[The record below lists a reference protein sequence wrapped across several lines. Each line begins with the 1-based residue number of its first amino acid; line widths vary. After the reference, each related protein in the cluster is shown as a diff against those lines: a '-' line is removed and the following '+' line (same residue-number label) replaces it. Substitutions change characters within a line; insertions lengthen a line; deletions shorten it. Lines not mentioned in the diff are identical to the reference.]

1 MERCTIHTGHTIAHS
16 PSGLLGQGPA
26 RWPKPT
32 AYGQPTTHEVRPVR
46 NQRIVRGHC
55 GQVRPAPPAWC
66 GVLWHVEGYRGQGLR
81 QILPRYSGYMPQHGD
96 QDEAAEKG
104 VLTGEAVG
112 AVATDGIE
120 GGNDSQVGEGA
131 RSSAS

>member
-32 AYGQPTTHEVRPVR
+32 VYGQPTTHEVRPVR

-55 GQVRPAPPAWC
+55 GQVRPAPPTWC

-81 QILPRYSGYMPQHGD
+81 QILPRYSGYTETKMRRPK
-96 QDEAAEKG
+96 KG
-104 VLTGEAVG
+104 CSPVRQSGRWQPMALRVEMTPKSVKVL
-112 AVATDGIE
+112 VARLPSYT
-120 GGNDSQVGEGA
+120 
-131 RSSAS
+131 